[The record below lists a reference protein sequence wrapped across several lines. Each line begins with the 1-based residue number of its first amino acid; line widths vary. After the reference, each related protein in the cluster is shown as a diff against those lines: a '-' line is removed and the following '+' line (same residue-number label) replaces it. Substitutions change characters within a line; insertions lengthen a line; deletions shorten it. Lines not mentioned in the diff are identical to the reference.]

1 MIWKIRMTPV
11 SIARLVVT
19 GLLVV
24 FVVLFLVEALG
35 PLPSGL
41 LVAVMVALL
50 AAMVVYLVL
59 ESRSNQDRS
68 R

>member
-1 MIWKIRMTPV
+1 MTPV

-19 GLLVV
+19 GLVVV
-24 FVVLFLVEALG
+24 FAVLFLVKALG
-35 PLPSGL
+35 PLPFGL

-59 ESRSNQDRS
+59 ESRSDRDRS